1 MLDFALSFACAA
13 WSTFYFVPMT
23 HEAILPLKPQAHAR
37 AQTGRPIPPEVFF
50 ICSAIFHYL
59 GPAFAVLLFAKVDVL
74 GVAWLRIASA
84 TVVFAFWKR
93 PWRLFG
99 ELSTGERRI
108 VVALGFVL
116 AIMNVCFYLAINRL
130 PLGTVGTIEFLGPIA
145 LAAFGVRTM
154 RNLAAL
160 LLACGGV
167 FLLTSVRINGEPIGY
182 VFAFANCALF
192 VLYILLGHRIAASGG
207 RGGVE
212 RLAMAM
218 VIASIV
224 VTPVG
229 LKSAL
234 VAALNPMLLLAG
246 AGVGICSSTVPYI
259 CDQFAM
265 ARLSKTTFALMLSLL
280 PATACLVGIVV
291 LRQVPSLSE
300 LTGVG
305 AVIAGVALKRSAG
318 D

>member
-1 MLDFALSFACAA
+1 
-13 WSTFYFVPMT
+13 MT
-23 HEAILPLKPQAHAR
+23 HEVILPVKPLTQAR
-37 AQTGRPIPPEVFF
+37 ANKARLVPPEAFF

-59 GPAFAVLLFAKVDVL
+59 GPAFAVLLFARVDVL

-84 TVVFAFWKR
+84 ATVFAVWKR
-93 PWRLFG
+93 PWRLFA
-99 ELSTGERRI
+99 ELGAGERRI

-145 LAAFGVRTM
+145 LAALGVRTM

-167 FLLTSVRINGEPIGY
+167 FLLTSVRISGELIGY
-182 VFAFANCALF
+182 IFAFANCALF

-218 VIASIV
+218 VVASIV
-224 VTPVG
+224 VTPIG
-229 LKSAL
+229 LRSASGALLDPKL
-234 VAALNPMLLLAG
+234 VLAG
-246 AGVGICSSTVPYI
+246 AGVGICSSVIPYI

-265 ARLSKTTFALMLSLL
+265 ARLSKATFALMLSLL

-291 LRQVPSLSE
+291 LRQIPSISE
-300 LTGVG
+300 LSGVG
-305 AVIAGVALKRSAG
+305 AVIAGVALKRSA
-318 D
+318 DD

>member
-1 MLDFALSFACAA
+1 
-13 WSTFYFVPMT
+13 MT
-23 HEAILPLKPQAHAR
+23 DGVVLPIKPIAGEQA
-37 AQTGRPIPPEVFF
+37 QPVRPVPPEVFF

-59 GPAFAVLLFAKVDVL
+59 GPAFAVLLFAEVDVL

-84 TVVFAFWKR
+84 AAVFAFWKR
-93 PWRLFG
+93 PWRLFV
-99 ELSTGERRI
+99 ELNAREQRT

-116 AIMNVCFYLAINRL
+116 ATMNVCFYVAIDRL
-130 PLGTVGTIEFLGPIA
+130 PLATVGTIEFLGPIA
-145 LAAFGVRTM
+145 LAALGVRTM

-160 LLACGGV
+160 LLACSGV
-167 FLLTSVRINGEPIGY
+167 FLLTTVRIGGEPIGY

-192 VLYILLGHRIAASGG
+192 VLYILLGHRIAAAGG

-218 VIASIV
+218 VVASIV
-224 VTPVG
+224 VTPIG

-234 VAALNPMLLLAG
+234 GALLDPKLLLAG
-246 AGVGICSSTVPYI
+246 TAVGICSSVIPYI

-291 LRQVPSLSE
+291 LRQVPSPSE
-300 LTGVG
+300 LVGVG
-305 AVIAGVALKRSAG
+305 AVITGVALKRSA
-318 D
+318 DD

>member
-1 MLDFALSFACAA
+1 
-13 WSTFYFVPMT
+13 MT
-23 HEAILPLKPQAHAR
+23 REQAHTAR
-37 AQTGRPIPPEVFF
+37 PVPPETFF

-59 GPAFAVLLFAKVDVL
+59 GPAFAVLLFASVDVL

-84 TVVFAFWKR
+84 ATVFAVWKR
-93 PWRLFG
+93 PWRLFA
-99 ELSTGERRI
+99 ELEAGERWI

-130 PLGTVGTIEFLGPIA
+130 PLGTVGTIEFLGPIG

-167 FLLTSVRINGEPIGY
+167 FLLTSVRITGEPIGY
-182 VFAFANCALF
+182 IFAFANCALF

-207 RGGVE
+207 RGGVK

-218 VIASIV
+218 VVASIV
-224 VTPVG
+224 ITPIG
-229 LKSAL
+229 LKGASGAL
-234 VAALNPMLLLAG
+234 LDPKILLAG
-246 AGVGICSSTVPYI
+246 AGIGICSSVIPYI

-265 ARLSKTTFALMLSLL
+265 ARLSKAIFALMLSLL

-291 LRQVPSLSE
+291 LRQIPSISE
-300 LTGVG
+300 LGGIG
-305 AVIAGVALKRSAG
+305 AVIAGVALKRSA
-318 D
+318 DV

>member
-1 MLDFALSFACAA
+1 
-13 WSTFYFVPMT
+13 MT
-23 HEAILPLKPQAHAR
+23 DEVVLPIKPIAGER
-37 AQTGRPIPPEVFF
+37 AQPARPVPPEVFF

-59 GPAFAVLLFAKVDVL
+59 GPAFAVLLFAEVDVL

-84 TVVFAFWKR
+84 AAVFAFWKR
-93 PWRLFG
+93 PCRLFAQLRAG
-99 ELSTGERRI
+99 EKRT

-116 AIMNVCFYLAINRL
+116 AIMNVCFYVAIDRL
-130 PLGTVGTIEFLGPIA
+130 PLATVGTIEFLGPIA
-145 LAAFGVRTM
+145 LSALGVRTI

-160 LLACGGV
+160 LLACSGV
-167 FLLTSVRINGEPIGY
+167 FLLTSVRISGEPIGY
-182 VFAFANCALF
+182 IFAFANCALF
-192 VLYILLGHRIAASGG
+192 VLYILLGHRIAATGG

-224 VTPVG
+224 VTPIG
-229 LKSAL
+229 LRSA
-234 VAALNPMLLLAG
+234 AGALLDLKLLLAG
-246 AGVGICSSTVPYI
+246 MGVGICSSVIPYI

-265 ARLSKTTFALMLSLL
+265 ARLSKATFALMLSLL

-291 LRQVPSLSE
+291 LRQVPSLYE

-305 AVIAGVALKRSAG
+305 AVITGVALKRSA
-318 D
+318 DD

>member
-1 MLDFALSFACAA
+1 
-13 WSTFYFVPMT
+13 MT
-23 HEAILPLKPQAHAR
+23 DKIVLPIKAMTRERAHTAR
-37 AQTGRPIPPEVFF
+37 AVPPEAFF

-59 GPAFAVLLFAKVDVL
+59 GPAFAVLLFARVDVL

-84 TVVFAFWKR
+84 AAVFAFWKR
-93 PWRLFG
+93 PWRLFAELGAG
-99 ELSTGERRI
+99 EKRT

-154 RNLAAL
+154 RNLVAL
-160 LLACGGV
+160 LFACGGV
-167 FLLTSVRINGEPIGY
+167 FLLTSVRISGEPIGY
-182 VFAFANCALF
+182 IFAFANCALF
-192 VLYILLGHRIAASGG
+192 VLYILLGHRIAATGG
-207 RGGVE
+207 RRGVE

-218 VIASIV
+218 LVASIV
-224 VTPVG
+224 VTPIG
-229 LKSAL
+229 LKNAL
-234 VAALNPMLLLAG
+234 GALLDPKLLLAG
-246 AGVGICSSTVPYI
+246 AAVGICSSVIPYI

-265 ARLSKTTFALMLSLL
+265 ARLSKASFALMLSLL

-305 AVIAGVALKRSAG
+305 AVIAGVALKRSA
-318 D
+318 DE

>member
-1 MLDFALSFACAA
+1 MTNKIALPIKLI
-13 WSTFYFVPMT
+13 TREP
-23 HEAILPLKPQAHAR
+23 AHA
-37 AQTGRPIPPEVFF
+37 ARPVPPEAFF

-59 GPAFAVLLFAKVDVL
+59 GPAFAVLLFARVNVL

-84 TVVFAFWKR
+84 AVIFALWKR
-93 PWRLFG
+93 PWRLFA
-99 ELSTGERRI
+99 ELAAAEKRI

-116 AIMNVCFYLAINRL
+116 AAMNVCFYFAINRL

-145 LAAFGVRTM
+145 LAALGVRTM

-167 FLLTSVRINGEPIGY
+167 FLLTSVRISGEPIGY
-182 VFAFANCALF
+182 IFAFANCALF

-218 VIASIV
+218 LIASIV
-224 VTPVG
+224 ITPIG
-229 LKSAL
+229 LRSASG
-234 VAALNPMLLLAG
+234 ALLDPMLLLAG
-246 AGVGICSSTVPYI
+246 AGVGVCSSVIPYI

-265 ARLSKTTFALMLSLL
+265 ARLSKATFALMLSLL
-280 PATACLVGIVV
+280 PATACLVGLIV
-291 LRQVPSLSE
+291 LRQVPSLYE

-305 AVIAGVALKRSAG
+305 AVIAGVALKRSAN

>member
-1 MLDFALSFACAA
+1 MG
-13 WSTFYFVPMT
+13 MT
-23 HEAILPLKPQAHAR
+23 DEVVLPIKPIAGEQA
-37 AQTGRPIPPEVFF
+37 QPVRPVPPEVFF

-59 GPAFAVLLFAKVDVL
+59 GPAFAVLLFAEVDVL

-84 TVVFAFWKR
+84 AAVFAFWKR
-93 PWRLFG
+93 PWRLFV
-99 ELSTGERRI
+99 ELNAREKRT

-116 AIMNVCFYLAINRL
+116 ATMNVCFYVAIDRL
-130 PLGTVGTIEFLGPIA
+130 PLATVGTIEFLGPIA
-145 LAAFGVRTM
+145 LAALGVRTM

-160 LLACGGV
+160 LLACSGV
-167 FLLTSVRINGEPIGY
+167 FLLTTMRIGGEPIGY

-192 VLYILLGHRIAASGG
+192 VLYILLGHRIAAAGG

-218 VIASIV
+218 LVASIV
-224 VTPVG
+224 VTPIG

-234 VAALNPMLLLAG
+234 GALLDPKLLLAG
-246 AGVGICSSTVPYI
+246 TAVGICSSVIPYI

-291 LRQVPSLSE
+291 LRQVPSPSE
-300 LTGVG
+300 LIGVG
-305 AVIAGVALKRSAG
+305 AVITGVALKRSA
-318 D
+318 DD

>member
-1 MLDFALSFACAA
+1 MANKVALSIR
-13 WSTFYFVPMT
+13 PMT
-23 HEAILPLKPQAHAR
+23 GEQAHTAR
-37 AQTGRPIPPEVFF
+37 PVPPEAFF

-59 GPAFAVLLFAKVDVL
+59 GPAFAVLLFARVDVL

-84 TVVFAFWKR
+84 AVVFAFWKR

-99 ELSTGERRI
+99 ELGAGERRI

-116 AIMNVCFYLAINRL
+116 ALMNVCFYLAINRL
-130 PLGTVGTIEFLGPIA
+130 PLGTVGTIEFLGPIV

-167 FLLTSVRINGEPIGY
+167 FLLTSVRISGEPIGY
-182 VFAFANCALF
+182 IFAFANCALF
-192 VLYILLGHRIAASGG
+192 VLYILLGHRIAATGG

-218 VIASIV
+218 LVASIV
-224 VTPVG
+224 ITPIG

-234 VAALNPMLLLAG
+234 GALLDPKLLLAG
-246 AGVGICSSTVPYI
+246 AGVGICSSVIPYI

-265 ARLSKTTFALMLSLL
+265 ARLSKATFALMLSLL
-280 PATACLVGIVV
+280 PATACLVGLFV
-291 LRQVPSLSE
+291 LRQVPSFYE

-305 AVIAGVALKRSAG
+305 AVIAGVALKRSAN

>member
-1 MLDFALSFACAA
+1 MADKIVLPIK
-13 WSTFYFVPMT
+13 PMT
-23 HEAILPLKPQAHAR
+23 HERAHTAR
-37 AQTGRPIPPEVFF
+37 SVPPEAFF

-59 GPAFAVLLFAKVDVL
+59 GPAFAVLLFARVDVL

-84 TVVFAFWKR
+84 AVVFAVWKR
-93 PWRLFG
+93 PWRLFA
-99 ELSTGERRI
+99 ELDTRDRRTVI
-108 VVALGFVL
+108 ALGFVL
-116 AIMNVCFYLAINRL
+116 AIMNVCFYLAIDRL
-130 PLGTVGTIEFLGPIA
+130 PLATVGTIEFLGPIV

-167 FLLTSVRINGEPIGY
+167 FLLTSVRISGEPIGY
-182 VFAFANCALF
+182 IFAFANCVLF

-207 RGGVE
+207 RVGVE

-218 VIASIV
+218 LVASMVI
-224 VTPVG
+224 TPIG

-234 VAALNPMLLLAG
+234 VTALDPKLLLAG
-246 AGVGICSSTVPYI
+246 AGVGICSSVIPYI

-265 ARLSKTTFALMLSLL
+265 ARLSKATFALMLSLL

-291 LRQVPSLSE
+291 LRQVPSISDLS
-300 LTGVG
+300 GVG
-305 AVIAGVALKRSAG
+305 AVIAGVALKRSAHG
-318 D
+318 

>member
-1 MLDFALSFACAA
+1 MP
-13 WSTFYFVPMT
+13 YFVLAHPSLALYFVFMMDKLVLPIKPMT
-23 HEAILPLKPQAHAR
+23 GAR
-37 AQTGRPIPPEVFF
+37 AHTTRPVPPEVYF

-59 GPAFAVLLFAKVDVL
+59 GPAFAVLLFARIDIL

-84 TVVFAFWKR
+84 ATVFAFWKR
-93 PWRLFG
+93 PWRLFA
-99 ELSTGERRI
+99 ELRRSERQI

-116 AIMNVCFYLAINRL
+116 AVMNVCFYLAIDRL
-130 PLGTVGTIEFLGPIA
+130 PLATVGTIEFLGPIA
-145 LAAFGVRTM
+145 LAAFGVRTL

-167 FLLTSVRINGEPIGY
+167 FLLTSVRISGEPIGY

-207 RGGVE
+207 RAGIE

-224 VTPVG
+224 VTPIG
-229 LKSAL
+229 LKGALGAL
-234 VAALNPMLLLAG
+234 VDPTLLLGG
-246 AGVGICSSTVPYI
+246 AGVGICTSVIPYL

-280 PATACLVGIVV
+280 PATACLVGILV
-291 LRQVPSLSE
+291 LRQIPSLSE
-300 LTGVG
+300 LAGVG
-305 AVIAGVALKRSAG
+305 AVIAGVALKRSV
-318 D
+318 DD

>member
-1 MLDFALSFACAA
+1 LTL
-13 WSTFYFVPMT
+13 YFVFMT
-23 HEAILPLKPQAHAR
+23 DKIVLPIKAMTRERAHTAR
-37 AQTGRPIPPEVFF
+37 AVPPEAFF

-59 GPAFAVLLFAKVDVL
+59 GPAFAVLLFARVDVL

-84 TVVFAFWKR
+84 AAVFAFWKR
-93 PWRLFG
+93 PWRLFAELGAG
-99 ELSTGERRI
+99 EKRT

-154 RNLAAL
+154 RNLVAL
-160 LLACGGV
+160 LFACGGV
-167 FLLTSVRINGEPIGY
+167 FLLTSVRISGEPIGY
-182 VFAFANCALF
+182 IFAFANCALF
-192 VLYILLGHRIAASGG
+192 VLYILLGHRIAATGG
-207 RGGVE
+207 RRGVE

-218 VIASIV
+218 LVASIV
-224 VTPVG
+224 VTPIG
-229 LKSAL
+229 LKNAL
-234 VAALNPMLLLAG
+234 GALLDPKLLLAG
-246 AGVGICSSTVPYI
+246 AAVGICSSVIPYI

-265 ARLSKTTFALMLSLL
+265 ARLSKASFALMLSLL

-305 AVIAGVALKRSAG
+305 AVIAGVALKRSA
-318 D
+318 DE

>member
-1 MLDFALSFACAA
+1 MTNKIVLPIE
-13 WSTFYFVPMT
+13 PMT
-23 HEAILPLKPQAHAR
+23 RDRGYTAR
-37 AQTGRPIPPEVFF
+37 PVPPEAFF

-59 GPAFAVLLFAKVDVL
+59 GPAFAVLLFARVDVL

-84 TVVFAFWKR
+84 ATVFAVWKR
-93 PWRLFG
+93 PWRLFA
-99 ELSTGERRI
+99 ELGASERWI
-108 VVALGFVL
+108 AVAFGFVL
-116 AIMNVCFYLAINRL
+116 AIMNVCFYLAIDRL
-130 PLGTVGTIEFLGPIA
+130 PLGTVGTIEFLGPIG

-167 FLLTSVRINGEPIGY
+167 FLLTSVRIIGEPIGY
-182 VFAFANCALF
+182 IFAFANCALF

-218 VIASIV
+218 VVASIV
-224 VTPVG
+224 ITPIG
-229 LKSAL
+229 LKSASGAL
-234 VAALNPMLLLAG
+234 LNPKILLAG
-246 AGVGICSSTVPYI
+246 AGIGICSSVIPYI

-265 ARLSKTTFALMLSLL
+265 ARLSKATFALMLSLL

-291 LRQVPSLSE
+291 LRQIPSISE
-300 LTGVG
+300 LGGVG
-305 AVIAGVALKRSAG
+305 AVIAGVALKRSAN